1 MDFSPGKMET
11 QTPGIQTIQLLGSDG
26 DHSGKY
32 LQYPPTPAGTWQ
44 PKWYLISLLANN
56 IIINRFLDNEKES

>member
-32 LQYPPTPAGTWQ
+32 LQYPPTPAGT
-44 PKWYLISLLANN
+44 
-56 IIINRFLDNEKES
+56 